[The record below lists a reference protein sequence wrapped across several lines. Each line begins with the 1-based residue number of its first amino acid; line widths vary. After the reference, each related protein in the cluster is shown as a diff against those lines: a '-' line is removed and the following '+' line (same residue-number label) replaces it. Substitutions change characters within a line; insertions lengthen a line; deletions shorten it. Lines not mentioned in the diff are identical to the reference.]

1 MRKLLLLIFFFM
13 EMIFL
18 SFGNTYAA
26 SKKEDDELHDK
37 CCQKAEQVFKNEMA
51 KNAGAFRVSNYY
63 CHYNKRLNKCF
74 MLEIFAKKIGDP
86 LTKMIVDVNENK
98 LYGYCGEGVADKK
111 YDCESPMWKSILKDT
126 MEE

>member
-1 MRKLLLLIFFFM
+1 MKIKIFI
-13 EMIFL
+13 IFCIVI
-18 SFGNTYAA
+18 FGGAIA
-26 SKKEDDELHDK
+26 SAGSNKEVDELQDK
-37 CCQKAEQVFKNEMA
+37 CCQKAAQAFKNEMA
-51 KNAGAFRVSNYY
+51 KNEGAFRASNYY

-98 LYGYCGEGVADKK
+98 LYGFCGEGAVDSK
-111 YDCESPMWKSILKDT
+111 YDCESPMWKSILKET

>member
-1 MRKLLLLIFFFM
+1 MKIIIFVVFCIALIGGAFA
-13 EMIFL
+13 IAG
-18 SFGNTYAA
+18 SN
-26 SKKEDDELHDK
+26 KEEDEFQDK

-74 MLEIFAKKIGDP
+74 MLEIFGKKIGDP
-86 LTKMIVDVNENK
+86 LTKMIVDVNENR
-98 LYGYCGEGVADKK
+98 LYGFCGVGAVDNK
-111 YDCESPMWKSILKDT
+111 YDCESPMWKSILKET